1 MCLNETH
8 STVRVGKHLSE
19 TFLIKN
25 GFKQGDVLLLYFSTL
40 LLQCAIRR
48 VPVNQ
53 DSFKLNGT
61 HQLLVFAD
69 INMLG
74 RGVHLQRNTQKH

>member
-1 MCLNETH
+1 MFLNETH
-8 STVRVGKHLSE
+8 STDRLGKNLSE

-25 GFKQGDVLLLYFSTL
+25 SLKQGCFTSLFFNFALE
-40 LLQCAIRR
+40 CAIRR

-61 HQLLVFAD
+61 HQLLVYVD
-69 INMLG
+69 VNILG
-74 RGVHLQRNTQKH
+74 RSVHL